1 MAKKNKVATI
11 HFQESSS
18 DMLRDFLKSLVGRW
32 FEYKDQDGTHLC
44 VLKSVC
50 TAPGLV
56 ELQDLN
62 KKTQLPIR
70 HPYVVDLYTDGTLTY
85 L

>member
-11 HFQESSS
+11 QFLEDSSG
-18 DMLRDFLKSLVGRW
+18 MLEEVLKLMLGRW
-32 FEYKDQDGTHLC
+32 FDYKDQDGTHLC
-44 VLKSVC
+44 VLRGIG

-56 ELQDLN
+56 YLQDISKRTHKPVRN
-62 KKTQLPIR
+62 
-70 HPYVVDLYTDGTLTY
+70 PYMVDLYTDGTLTY